1 MPAAG
6 TARKSQRVPAPAPYP
21 QPSRSR
27 GKAKK
32 DTVTAPAPARRSPKG
47 KSVAV
52 LAPLAPYRMAILEQK
67 FDQLTGLVSNIALI
81 NGQNRTIITQR
92 SNGESDRDLSPSS
105 DKVTV
110 PATARSQLQGPV
122 GSSGR
127 HSLLHPS
134 QTHITPLAEL
144 LPENR
149 ITNINGKVPKL
160 SLSGK
165 GDFHIRKNVSQ
176 KKPFR
181 NFADFSAAFSVFM
194 AYRITVDP
202 KLAISLARYLEVVAT
217 IARTY
222 PNSSKWMHGL

>member
-110 PATARSQLQGPV
+110 PGNTFGTSIQEVTSKSVLDGLGPKPDIVGVPVPLPLPLPLQLP
-122 GSSGR
+122 R
-127 HSLLHPS
+127 
-134 QTHITPLAEL
+134 A
-144 LPENR
+144 
-149 ITNINGKVPKL
+149 
-160 SLSGK
+160 
-165 GDFHIRKNVSQ
+165 VS
-176 KKPFR
+176 
-181 NFADFSAAFSVFM
+181 
-194 AYRITVDP
+194 YRD
-202 KLAISLARYLEVVAT
+202 L
-217 IARTY
+217 
-222 PNSSKWMHGL
+222 